1 MPPSTSS
8 FFKLHFYINVM
19 MRWKGHLFSLS
30 WLETF
35 LYQGFSHELCKFW
48 KHILFFCLDII
59 FVVLLR
65 SIPLK
70 PWRFQKNPNIV
81 SIFVSFDVV
90 QDFFGSD
97 KDGIWLLNFNFNNF
111 CVMIIV
117 LFFGLFT
124 PFFQQTCR
132 GWTIFKALEK
142 ISHHTLVF
150 NDNICVHGKQKNGK
164 KENQ

>member
-8 FFKLHFYINVM
+8 FLKLHFYINVM

-48 KHILFFCLDII
+48 KHIYIFCLDII

-81 SIFVSFDVV
+81 SIFVRFDVV

-117 LFFGLFT
+117 LFFWFIYSIVSTNLSRLNH
-124 PFFQQTCR
+124 FQ
-132 GWTIFKALEK
+132 GFGE
-142 ISHHTLVF
+142 
-150 NDNICVHGKQKNGK
+150 NITSYLSFQWQYMCA
-164 KENQ
+164 